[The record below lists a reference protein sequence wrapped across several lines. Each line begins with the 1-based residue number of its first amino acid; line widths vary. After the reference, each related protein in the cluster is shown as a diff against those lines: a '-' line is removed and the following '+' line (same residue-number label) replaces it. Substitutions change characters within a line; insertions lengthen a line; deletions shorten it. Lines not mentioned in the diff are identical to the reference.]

1 MCSRFSLFCKHFLI
15 TINNNIIIRTVYLSS
30 LKLKAKLQMLF
41 TDVIY
46 NKKNL
51 TLYHVHVHSIEQ

>member
-46 NKKNL
+46 NKK
-51 TLYHVHVHSIEQ
+51 I